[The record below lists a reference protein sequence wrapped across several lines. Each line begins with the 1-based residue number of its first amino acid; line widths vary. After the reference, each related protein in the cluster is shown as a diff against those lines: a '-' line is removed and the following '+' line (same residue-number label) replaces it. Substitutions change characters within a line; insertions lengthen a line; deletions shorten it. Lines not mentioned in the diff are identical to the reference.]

1 MWTPPLELI
10 DVFCLLFYVMSTG
23 PRSFS
28 WLRPLS
34 LTRKRKISM
43 SCKKQFA
50 KKIYIYK
57 FWFCDRNVDLL
68 MLATK
73 ASTRCRVR
81 PLKAEGIW
89 GPVQASG
96 GRQMPPVCYL
106 RNGRVIS
113 FIPSQGPWIS
123 HSQTLHIIDLEI
135 LKKDM
140 PISI

>member
-1 MWTPPLELI
+1 MLY
-10 DVFCLLFYVMSTG
+10 LLLYVMSTG

-57 FWFCDRNVDLL
+57 FWFCDRNVDSL

-73 ASTRCRVR
+73 ASTRCHVR

-113 FIPSQGPWIS
+113 FMPSLNQSQPNTSHHWPWDPQKRYAYLYI
-123 HSQTLHIIDLEI
+123 TLN
-135 LKKDM
+135 
-140 PISI
+140 P